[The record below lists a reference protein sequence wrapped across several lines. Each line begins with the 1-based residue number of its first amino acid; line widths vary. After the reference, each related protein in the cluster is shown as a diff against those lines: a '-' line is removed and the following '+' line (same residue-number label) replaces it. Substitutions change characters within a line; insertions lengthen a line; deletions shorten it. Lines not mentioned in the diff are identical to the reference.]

1 MTGGD
6 PEGIRSVEYFFTI
19 LCFEFNLVLLI
30 NFSLFLYIYILILQ
44 FILDQFITA
53 LSVIAFNI
61 IRMMGGCP

>member
-30 NFSLFLYIYILILQ
+30 NFSLFLYIYIDFTVYLG
-44 FILDQFITA
+44 
-53 LSVIAFNI
+53 SVYYCI
-61 IRMMGGCP
+61 IRDCV